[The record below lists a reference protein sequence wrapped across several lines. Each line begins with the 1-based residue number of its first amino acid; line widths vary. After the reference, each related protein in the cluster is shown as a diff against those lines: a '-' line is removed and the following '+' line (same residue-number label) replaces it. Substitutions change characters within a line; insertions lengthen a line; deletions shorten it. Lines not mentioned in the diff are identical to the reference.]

1 MPLSAEEPL
10 AGRVLIVPA
19 RVGDAMTTLELIDG
33 MGRKSSL
40 AGGAKKG
47 GYWVSGPLTADAGS
61 TPPSDCMTS
70 SGVASRLSRSL
81 RYREHAGPT

>member
-40 AGGAKKG
+40 AGGAKRAATG
-47 GYWVSGPLTADAGS
+47 
-61 TPPSDCMTS
+61 
-70 SGVASRLSRSL
+70 
-81 RYREHAGPT
+81 